1 MSMGMHTHKALRCIA
16 ASRAG
21 RIAIAAVSVAIWTK
35 GDRARPRGRHRR
47 PFSSKLE
54 RITEFFNNEVAT
66 GEVAGRR
73 RIDPAARRPVYLKNF
88 GVQDVETKVPMLV
101 QTQNERGRILPAF
114 RKLVYDAFATGK

>member
-1 MSMGMHTHKALRCIA
+1 MGTHTHKALRCIA

-21 RIAIAAVSVAIWTK
+21 RISIAAASVAIWTEAI
-35 GDRARPRGRHRR
+35 GANAPA
-47 PFSSKLE
+47 PSAAKLE